1 MKMTKEQAT
10 MKANNLE
17 FIDFLTNVIEAME
30 QNNIKRILQLFD
42 STDYPSLTLDKRE
55 ELIFQKILASFTLK
69 NVGEE
74 ILNYLIFD
82 YKIKE
87 ENSINTLTGEV
98 EQKIKEMFEKRK
110 INDALVKEL
119 DDRNVHPVKRP
130 KV

>member
-30 QNNIKRILQLFD
+30 QNNIKRILQLLD

-87 ENSINTLTGEV
+87 ENSINNLTGEV
-98 EQKIKEMFEKRK
+98 EPKIKEMFEKRK